1 VKDEN
6 RKYFRDLANAS
17 TLGIQVALCIFIGL
31 AFGLWLDSKFGTSP
45 WLTLLFLFFGLA
57 AAFLTYY
64 RFVRSQQDQD
74 KK

>member
-1 VKDEN
+1 MKEED

-31 AFGLWLDSKFGTSP
+31 GAGLWLDSKFGSSP
-45 WLTLLFLFFGLA
+45 WLTIIFLLFGVA

-64 RFVRSQQDQD
+64 RFIREQQD